1 MNYEQKRFPNAGKST
16 LLAALSNATPKIA
29 PYAFTTL
36 HPNIGVIQFSDGKGI
51 SVADIPGLINGAH
64 ENRGLGHDF
73 LKHIERTKTILY
85 VLDGAGTEDR
95 APHEDLESL
104 IQELEKYDPS
114 LLSKRSLVFANKH
127 DLTGD
132 HGSDLKAALIKETQR
147 RGLQLLWG
155 SANTG
160 EGIGELAHQ
169 LRMEILEKYEEEEQ
183 EEVQYI
189 ETEEDED
196 EEEEHKR

>member
-73 LKHIERTKTILY
+73 LKHMSVSPNDLSESRSQTKTQ
-85 VLDGAGTEDR
+85 R
-95 APHEDLESL
+95 
-104 IQELEKYDPS
+104 
-114 LLSKRSLVFANKH
+114 NH
-127 DLTGD
+127 D
-132 HGSDLKAALIKETQR
+132 
-147 RGLQLLWG
+147 
-155 SANTG
+155 
-160 EGIGELAHQ
+160 
-169 LRMEILEKYEEEEQ
+169 
-183 EEVQYI
+183 
-189 ETEEDED
+189 
-196 EEEEHKR
+196 HK